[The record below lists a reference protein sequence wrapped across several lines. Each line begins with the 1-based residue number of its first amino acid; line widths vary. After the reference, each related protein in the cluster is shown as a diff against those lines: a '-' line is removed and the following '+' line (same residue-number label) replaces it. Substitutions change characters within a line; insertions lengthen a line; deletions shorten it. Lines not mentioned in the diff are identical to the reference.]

1 MSTSVTPPGTP
12 VGIDVTGAIRDA
24 VLRGEYVPRQ
34 RLVEAD
40 LCEQFGVRRAGV
52 RAAFQQL
59 AAEGLVEIQRN
70 RGARVREITVAEAV
84 QITEARMVLEG
95 LIAARAAERISPA
108 GAETLRGIGAEMA
121 KAVADG
127 ELAAYSDLNARL
139 HRCVRDIAGHETAD
153 WLIEQLRAQVVRHRF
168 MLSRVPG
175 RARASLPQHQRI
187 IEAIA
192 AGDPAEAEAAMRAHI
207 ASVVEALRALG
218 TSVPAEG

>member
-1 MSTSVTPPGTP
+1 MSTPSTP

-24 VLRGEYVPRQ
+24 LLRGEYVPRQ
-34 RLVEAD
+34 RLVETD
-40 LCEQFGVRRAGV
+40 LCEQFGVGRAGV

-59 AAEGLVEIQRN
+59 VAEGLVEIQRN
-70 RGARVREITVAEAV
+70 RGARVREITFAEAV

-108 GAETLRGIGAEMA
+108 GGETLRGIGADMA

-127 ELAAYSDLNARL
+127 ELTAYSDLNARL
-139 HRCVRDIAGHETAD
+139 HRCVRDIAGHETANR
-153 WLIEQLRAQVVRHRF
+153 LIEQLRAQVVRHRF

-192 AGDPAEAEAAMRAHI
+192 AGDPGQAEVAMRDHV
-207 ASVVEALRALG
+207 ASVVEALRALE
-218 TSVPAEG
+218 TSRTAEG